1 MIRKSV
7 SYILI
12 FSFMITASGC
22 FTTQHYSDPP
32 EVFIAKEK
40 GNTGAEYDNIDSLT
54 LINKKSVKL
63 SDYTS
68 RFIKNYM
75 DSSYKFVYFYKTS
88 VLDTIDIKNITSVH
102 YSITKSD
109 NKRFEREVL
118 PYIGLAVLIPL
129 AIIGLLY
136 LLFPHGLVN

>member
-1 MIRKSV
+1 MIHKTF

-12 FSFMITASGC
+12 LSFLLTASGC
-22 FTTQHYSDPP
+22 FTTKNYSDPP

-40 GNTGAEYDNIDSLT
+40 ENKGVEYDNIDSLT
-54 LINKKSVKL
+54 LINKKTVNL

-68 RFIKNYM
+68 RFIRSYM

-109 NKRFEREVL
+109 NKRFERQVL
-118 PYIGLAVLIPL
+118 PYIGLAILIPL
-129 AIIGLLY
+129 ALIGLAA
-136 LLFPHGLVN
+136 LLLPHH

>member
-1 MIRKSV
+1 MIRRTY

-12 FSFMITASGC
+12 FSFLLTASGC
-22 FTTQHYSDPP
+22 FTTKNYSDPP

-40 GNTGAEYDNIDSLT
+40 ENKGVKNDNIDSLT
-54 LINKKSVKL
+54 LINNKSISL

-75 DSSYKFVYFYKTS
+75 DSSYKFVYYYKTS
-88 VLDTIDIKNITSVH
+88 VLDTIDIKSINLVH

-118 PYIGLAVLIPL
+118 PYIGLAILIPL
-129 AIIGLLY
+129 AIIGLAA
-136 LLFPHGLVN
+136 LLLPHGLGG

>member
-7 SYILI
+7 SYIII
-12 FSFMITASGC
+12 FSFLLTASGC

-40 GNTGAEYDNIDSLT
+40 GNTGKEYDNIDSLT
-54 LINKKSVKL
+54 LINKKSVNL

-68 RFIKNYM
+68 KFIKNYM

-88 VLDTIDIKNITSVH
+88 VLDTINTKNITSVH
-102 YSITKSD
+102 YSITKAD
-109 NKRFEREVL
+109 NKKML
-118 PYIGLAVLIPL
+118 PYGIALMILPFVLWGLIHFMLPNGIA
-129 AIIGLLY
+129 
-136 LLFPHGLVN
+136 N